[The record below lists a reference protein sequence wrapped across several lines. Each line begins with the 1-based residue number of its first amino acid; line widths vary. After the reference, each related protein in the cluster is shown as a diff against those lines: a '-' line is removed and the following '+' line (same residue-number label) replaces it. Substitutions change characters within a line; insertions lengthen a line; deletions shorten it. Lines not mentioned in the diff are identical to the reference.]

1 MKVINKSETKDEKW
15 YVGDV
20 IEYGDHSYT
29 EKKHVMIIRVVDISA
44 TITPAR
50 ADDYLEDS
58 TGIKYSTVRLDGGFD
73 GDLGAFS
80 SEKWVTGGLYSDM
93 KALKEAFM
101 KACVYAKKVPFYGVV
116 GKPEVK

>member
-1 MKVINKSETKDEKW
+1 MKVIDKSEIKDKKW
-15 YVGDV
+15 CVGDV

-29 EKKHVMIIRVVDISA
+29 EKKHVMIIRVIDISA

-50 ADDYLEDS
+50 ADDYLDDS

-73 GDLGAFS
+73 GDMGAFS
-80 SEKWVTGGLYSDM
+80 SETWVTGNLFSDM
-93 KALKEAFM
+93 KALKEAFI

-116 GKPEVK
+116 GKPEED